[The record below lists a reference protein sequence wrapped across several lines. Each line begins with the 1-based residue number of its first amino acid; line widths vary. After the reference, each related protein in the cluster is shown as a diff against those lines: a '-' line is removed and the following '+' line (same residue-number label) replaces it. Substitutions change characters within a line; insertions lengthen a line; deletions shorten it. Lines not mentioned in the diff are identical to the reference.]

1 MPKKRKAAKKR
12 AVKKAPKVF
21 KPKKYTHDTHPGVKQ
36 DHQTLFIFWVVS
48 ALLLIVVVALLRA
61 AS

>member
-1 MPKKRKAAKKR
+1 MPKKRKAVKKKAAKKPL
-12 AVKKAPKVF
+12 VI
-21 KPKKYTHDTHPGVKQ
+21 KPKKYTHDNHPGVKQ
-36 DHQTLFIFWVVS
+36 DHKTLFIFWVVS